1 MNFTFG
7 IITNGTEDNRINQI
21 IDSIEKQNIPN
32 YEIIIVGNSKIVRD
46 NTKVIEF
53 DESVFPA
60 WITRKKNIVT
70 DLAQF
75 ENVVYLHD
83 YIELDDK
90 WYEGFLKFGNDF
102 DVCMTKITNTDGTRY
117 RDWFICI
124 WDNPIIMQIAGPERK
139 CLIPYD
145 ENRFKKHM
153 KFSGAYWVA
162 KKEVMLEVPLD
173 ERLGWNDPKGGE
185 DYVWSKEIREK
196 YEFSM
201 NSYSEVKLI
210 KSGKDRVYGI
220 ADDETIKRY
229 EEALLK

>member
-1 MNFTFG
+1 MDFTFG
-7 IITNGTEDNRINQI
+7 IITNGTEDIRIEQI
-21 IDSIEKQNIPN
+21 IDSIERQKIPN

-53 DESVFPA
+53 DESGFPA

-83 YIELDDK
+83 YIELGDN
-90 WYEGFLKFGNDF
+90 WYEGFLKFGDNF
-102 DVCMTKITNTDGTRY
+102 DVCMNVITNCDGTRY

-124 WDNPIIMQIAGPERK
+124 WDNPIIMDIAGPERK

-162 KKEVMLEVPLD
+162 KKKVMLEVPLD

-220 ADDETIKRY
+220 ADEETIKRY
-229 EEALLK
+229 EEALL